1 MGRSRETFGKK
12 EKEKKKQKKKQEKL
26 EKKLEKKE
34 QPKNSSLE
42 DMMAYVDEF
51 GNIVDTPPEPSR
63 KSKIDLEDIEISVP
77 KKEEIQID
85 AVRKGR
91 VDFFNHDKGY
101 GFIKENDTNESY
113 FFHINAT
120 EEEVDEQDKVSF
132 ELEKGPKGLNAVKV
146 RKTTS

>member
-26 EKKLEKKE
+26 EKKLEKKD

-51 GNIVDTPPEPSR
+51 GNIVDTPPEPSK

-77 KKEEIQID
+77 KKEEVETDI
-85 AVRKGR
+85 VRSGK

-101 GFIKENDTNESY
+101 GFIKENATNESY

-120 EEEVDEQDKVSF
+120 EEEVDEQDKVTF
-132 ELEKGPKGLNAVKV
+132 ELEKGPKGLNAVRVK
-146 RKTTS
+146 KATS